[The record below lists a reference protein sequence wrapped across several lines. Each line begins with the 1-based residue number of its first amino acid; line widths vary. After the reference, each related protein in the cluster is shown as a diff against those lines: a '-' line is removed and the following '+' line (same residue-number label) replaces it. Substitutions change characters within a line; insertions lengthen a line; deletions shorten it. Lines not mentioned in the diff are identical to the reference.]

1 MGLAREFKLTRTVAR
16 LNGIIHRSRLATKF
30 VSLFLAE
37 LNLDGRV
44 IYCNAGH
51 PAAIAMRADGSV
63 SFLRAGGMILGPNPD
78 ARYTFGIDELNPGD
92 LLVLYTDG
100 ITEAN
105 GESDGEEYGR
115 DRLIHA
121 LRTAR
126 HLDPIAVVDR
136 VFSDVE
142 EFTAVSPP
150 ADDQTGLFDREE
162 PVWSALGNR
171 LVDYLEGWSDWSINV
186 DLAQGV
192 HLMGERIFIG
202 PGCSIEPG
210 AVIVGPVI
218 LDEGVQIRT
227 GAYVRQHVVLAA
239 GSLVG
244 AHSEVKGSVLLPG
257 AKAPHQAYVG
267 DSILGR
273 DVNLG
278 AGTIC
283 SNVKN
288 VGREISFSA
297 GGQTYHTGLR
307 KFGAVLG
314 DGCKTGCN
322 TVLNPGVLM
331 GPGSVTYTNASIRGG
346 FYPAGTLVKVRQTQQ
361 VTEMRKLKR

>member
-1 MGLAREFKLTRTVAR
+1 MIDFRPAAF
-16 LNGIIHRSRLATKF
+16 F
-30 VSLFLAE
+30 D
-37 LNLDGRV
+37 LDGF
-44 IYCNAGH
+44 AH
-51 PAAIAMRADGSV
+51 S
-63 SFLRAGGMILGPNPD
+63 
-78 ARYTFGIDELNPGD
+78 
-92 LLVLYTDG
+92 
-100 ITEAN
+100 
-105 GESDGEEYGR
+105 
-115 DRLIHA
+115 
-121 LRTAR
+121 
-126 HLDPIAVVDR
+126 
-136 VFSDVE
+136 
-142 EFTAVSPP
+142 
-150 ADDQTGLFDREE
+150 GLFDREE